1 MKVEYEQLS
10 LFELFSESM
19 LEPTPATTKKKAEK
33 ETKKNHLQILQDG
46 QSVWIVKRGDVLCY
60 RVMGEP
66 DVYDDDTRKYH
77 AKNICWISFWNSEIG
92 KTVFT
97 NPALAYELA
106 EKYIDSHGVIRKEAI
121 QPIEVKAYHFIRSCD
136 EQEMVAFYAILPDGK
151 AYIKNFYT
159 YHHIIDYGSV
169 DKAKKKLEKDFLNN
183 QGFRCENAEEL
194 LNPMEHIEF
203 HNMYPCREDVDWDYA
218 DEGYS
223 GCIGHDRLFMEH

>member
-10 LFELFSESM
+10 LFELFNENM
-19 LEPTPATTKKKAEK
+19 LGPTPFPVEEPTP
-33 ETKKNHLQILQDG
+33 HLLKDG
-46 QSVWIVKRGDVLCY
+46 QSVWVVRRGEVFFYKVVGQPYMCEDKTW
-60 RVMGEP
+60 R
-66 DVYDDDTRKYH
+66 YH
-77 AKNICWISFWNSEIG
+77 AKNECWTNFSENEIG
-92 KTVFT
+92 LSVFT
-97 NPALAYELA
+97 EESVANELA
-106 EKYIDSHGVIRKEAI
+106 EIYLTYSDVIRKEDI
-121 QPIEVKAYHFIRSCD
+121 KPIEVKAYHFIRSCD
-136 EQEMVAFYAILPDGK
+136 EREMVAFYAILPDGK

-223 GCIGHDRLFMEH
+223 GCIGHDRLFLEH